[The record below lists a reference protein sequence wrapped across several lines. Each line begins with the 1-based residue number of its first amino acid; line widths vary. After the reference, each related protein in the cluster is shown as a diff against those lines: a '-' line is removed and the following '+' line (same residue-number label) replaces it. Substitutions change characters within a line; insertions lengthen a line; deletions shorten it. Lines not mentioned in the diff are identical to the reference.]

1 MTNTAARR
9 NNNTL
14 NFMKLNDL
22 SQQQKMHLTTMRAIN
37 FRSIKITAQ
46 SVSHK
51 LPKMQAIK
59 RVSKKM
65 LATMGR

>member
-9 NNNTL
+9 NNETL

-22 SQQQKMHLTTMRAIN
+22 SQQQKLHLTTMLAIN
-37 FRSIKITAQ
+37 FRSIKMIVQ

-51 LPKMQAIK
+51 LPKIQAIK
-59 RVSKKM
+59 RVSKKV